1 MNSARPFAT
10 GIEAGGPNLEL
21 WKQTI
26 VAVRPKA
33 MPLRNARFILI
44 VFALSS
50 LAVAN
55 SQTTSGKV
63 AQIPK
68 TFKTKLKASKLRVV
82 VPTWIPKGFKLV
94 KSNVVHAKEM
104 FMRDV
109 YLRYEKPGTKSSF
122 FVQFA
127 SDGIGDPFFDLPNGD
142 TLEATGIVK
151 GKNPIIGPFDME
163 YVTKK
168 PYLMWHITWYELK
181 QKGYPKYVLVA
192 GENIPISDGKKI
204 IESLSWLR

>member
-1 MNSARPFAT
+1 MST
-10 GIEAGGPNLEL
+10 IL
-21 WKQTI
+21 WKLVGAVALLCS
-26 VAVRPKA
+26 VAV
-33 MPLRNARFILI
+33 
-44 VFALSS
+44 SS
-50 LAVAN
+50 A
-55 SQTTSGKV
+55 QTTSGKV
-63 AQIPK
+63 AQIPT
-68 TFKTKLKASKLRVV
+68 TFKTKLKASKLRIV

-94 KSNVVHAKEM
+94 KSNVVQEKEM

-109 YLRYEKPGTKSSF
+109 HLRYEKPGTKSSF

-142 TLEATGIVK
+142 TLEATGTEI
-151 GKNPIIGPFDME
+151 GKNSVIGAFEME

-192 GENIPISDGKKI
+192 GENIAISDGKKI
-204 IESLSWLR
+204 IESLSWLK